1 MRTFLK
7 FLCSRTFFINLGIAS
22 VLSVLLVFLS
32 LGLLRVFTRHGTSIE
47 VPDLSRMSSKEME
60 RTLKG
65 AGLRYR
71 ILDSAVYVPDC
82 PGRSIIDQSPAA
94 GEKVKAGR
102 KIYLSINRSG
112 YKKVAIPKII
122 QVTRRNAASM
132 LRAVGLEVGGV
143 TYEYGIGKDMVY
155 RIRYKGE
162 YVSPGDRLPKTS
174 EIELVCGNGKVPES
188 SVTSGPGRKGT
199 SNGP

>member
-1 MRTFLK
+1 LG
-7 FLCSRTFFINLGIAS
+7 FLCSRTFFINLGLAS
-22 VLSVLLVFLS
+22 ALSVLLVLLS
-32 LGLLRVFTRHGTSIE
+32 LGLLRVFTRHGASTE
-47 VPDLSRMSSKEME
+47 VPDLSRMTFVEME

-71 ILDSAVYVPDC
+71 ILDSAVYVPAF
-82 PGRSIIDQSPAA
+82 PGRSILDQSPAA
-94 GEKVKAGR
+94 GKKVKAGR

-112 YKKVAIPKII
+112 YKKVAIPEII

-132 LRAVGLEVGGV
+132 LRAVGLQVGGI
-143 TYEYGIGKDMVY
+143 TYRYGIGKDMVY

-162 YVSPGDRLPKTS
+162 YVTPGDRLPKTS

-188 SVTSGPGRKGT
+188 SVTTGPGRNGVP
-199 SNGP
+199 NGP